1 MISIIETERLILRE
15 ILPAD
20 KAEMFELDS
29 DPEVHKYLGNMPVKD
44 IDQVRDVIQFIRQQY
59 IHNEIGRFAMIEKN
73 TNKFIGWCGLKLFK
87 EPLNNH
93 NDFYDL
99 GYRLI
104 KKYWGQGYATEASK
118 AWLAHGFNTM
128 NLTEIYAMTD
138 SRNTNSKKVLKKTG
152 FKFVEK
158 FDFFGDESDW
168 FKITKE
174 DFEKIK

>member
-1 MISIIETERLILRE
+1 MISTIETERLILRE

-44 IDQVRDVIQFIRQQY
+44 IDQVREVIQFIRQQY

-87 EPLNNH
+87 EPVNNH

-118 AWLAHGFNTM
+118 AWLNHAFETM
-128 NLTEIYAMTD
+128 NLNKVYAMTD
-138 SRNTNSKKVLKKTG
+138 TRNLNSKKVLEKLG
-152 FKFVEK
+152 FSFVEK
-158 FDFFGDESDW
+158 FDFMGDESDW
-168 FKITKE
+168 FKITK
-174 DFEKIK
+174 K